1 MTEKAFKPLRTLKH
15 HLSSAMTTLDDI
27 LYPENFL
34 CILCGAMSF
43 PDAVCGK
50 CREDLRAEQ
59 LSEPHTG
66 KNVLS
71 LYDYRG
77 KARSLVLLLKYK
89 GLAECARILGAEMAR
104 ECQAVLSADTIV
116 TSVPMTARTLDQRGI
131 DHGRLL
137 AESFAE
143 GRSLEYRPLLCRTHE
158 TAKQQGL
165 NARQRE
171 KNLQG
176 AFAAAEAVSSPVVLV
191 DDVYTTGATASA
203 CIKVLEAAGARDV
216 LVYTATKTPPPMPDS
231 FPEE

>member
-1 MTEKAFKPLRTLKH
+1 MTEKAVKPLQTLKR

-43 PDAVCGK
+43 PDAVCSK
-50 CREDLRAEQ
+50 CREALQAER
-59 LSEPHTG
+59 LSEPRTG

-77 KARSLVLLLKYK
+77 KARSLVLLLKYR
-89 GLAECARILGAEMAR
+89 GLAECARILGADMAR
-104 ECQAVLSADTIV
+104 ECPVVLPKDTMV
-116 TSVPMTARTLDQRGI
+116 TSVPMTARSLDERGI

-137 AESFAE
+137 AEAFAA
-143 GRSLEYRPLLCRTHE
+143 GQSLEYRPLLCRTHE

-165 NARQRE
+165 NARQRAE
-171 KNLQG
+171 NLQG
-176 AFAAAEAVSSPVVLV
+176 AFAAAEEVTCPVVLV

-203 CIKVLEAAGARDV
+203 CIKVLENAGARDV

>member
-1 MTEKAFKPLRTLKH
+1 MTEKAVNPLRTLKRRFA
-15 HLSSAMTTLDDI
+15 SAMTTLDDI

-43 PDAVCGK
+43 PDAVC
-50 CREDLRAEQ
+50 RECAESLRAEQ
-59 LSEPHTG
+59 LTEPHTR

-77 KARSLVLLLKYK
+77 KARSMVLSLKYK
-89 GLAECARILGAEMAR
+89 GLAECAKVLGTEMAR
-104 ECQAVLSADTIV
+104 ECPVSLTQDTIV
-116 TSVPMTARTLDQRGI
+116 TSVPMTARSLEERGI

-137 AESFAE
+137 AEAFAA
-143 GRSLEYRPLLCRTHE
+143 GQSLEYRPLLCRTHE

-176 AFAAAEAVSSPVVLV
+176 AFAAAEAISRPVVLV
-191 DDVYTTGATASA
+191 DDVYTTGATAAA
-203 CIKVLEAAGARDV
+203 CIRALEDAGAHDV
-216 LVYTATKTPPPMPDS
+216 LVYTATKTPQPMPDS
-231 FPEE
+231 FPEA